1 MLAEQARLEEQ
12 IKDLEK
18 QLMNYPEGKL
28 ICTRN
33 DNRYKWYV
41 SDGHTQTY
49 IPKKERSFAE
59 QLAAK
64 KYLSLLHEEL
74 KQEQLAISKYLKYH
88 SISSKHSQKLLADNS
103 PYQKL
108 LAPFFTPIS
117 QELFAWMHTPYDYN
131 RFFPEQQIHKTLSG
145 NMVRSKS
152 EALIDMAL
160 FTNKIPFRY
169 ECALHLGETV
179 IYPDFTIRHP
189 QTGST
194 FYWEH
199 FGLMDDPIYCKNV
212 CNKLQLY
219 TAHNI
224 IPTHQ
229 LITTYETKTKPLTS
243 DAIERII
250 RNYFIE

>member
-1 MLAEQARLEEQ
+1 MLAEQARLKEQ

-18 QLMNYPEGKL
+18 QLRNYPEGKL

-33 DNRYKWYV
+33 NNRYKWYV

-49 IPKKERSFAE
+49 IPKKNRRYAE

-64 KYLSLLHEEL
+64 KYLSSLYEEL
-74 KQEQLAISKYLKYH
+74 MQEYLA
-88 SISSKHSQKLLADNS
+88 
-103 PYQKL
+103 
-108 LAPFFTPIS
+108 
-117 QELFAWMHTPYDYN
+117 ELYNWMHAPYDSN
-131 RFFPEQQIHKTLSG
+131 NNFPEQQIHKTLSG

-169 ECALHLGETV
+169 ECVLHLGEAV

-189 QTGST
+189 KTGVI

-199 FGLMDDPIYCKNV
+199 FGLMDDPIYCKNA
-212 CNKLQLY
+212 CTKLHLY
-219 TAHNI
+219 ATHNI

-229 LITTYETKTKPLTS
+229 LITTYETKAKPLTS
-243 DAIERII
+243 DVIEHII